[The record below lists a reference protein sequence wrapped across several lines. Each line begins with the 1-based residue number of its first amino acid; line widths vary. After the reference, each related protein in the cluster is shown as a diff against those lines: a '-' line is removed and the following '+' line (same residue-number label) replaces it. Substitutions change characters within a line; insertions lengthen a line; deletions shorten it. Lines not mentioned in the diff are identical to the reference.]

1 MFGFI
6 NSIMSAENNTSVLF
20 QIAPNNS
27 TLSPEIAH
35 IPYIKRLISMG

>member
-1 MFGFI
+1 M